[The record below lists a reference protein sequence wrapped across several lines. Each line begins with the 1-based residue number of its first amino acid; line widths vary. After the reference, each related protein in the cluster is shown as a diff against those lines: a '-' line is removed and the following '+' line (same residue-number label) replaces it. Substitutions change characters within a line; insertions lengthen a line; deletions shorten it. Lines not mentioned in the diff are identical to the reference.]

1 MLKIDWNSVTE
12 STNDGSRRPPV
23 GGYVLAIISATE
35 KPERQYFRI
44 EWDYH
49 EGEFAGHN
57 QKNATMNNWRLP
69 SLFRSYKPAALGM
82 LKHFLLALE
91 KSNRGWTMDRWNSLP
106 DAQQAP
112 ALNGLIFGA
121 VIGEEEYI
129 NKDGKIKV
137 RQYIAD
143 TLPAADVRAGK
154 FEVPALKK
162 LKGSDSSS
170 DPAPAAEN
178 TATTAPVETGVEE
191 CPF

>member
-1 MLKIDWNSVTE
+1 MQKVDWNNVSE
-12 STNDGSRRPPV
+12 STNGGNRPPV
-23 GGYVLAIISATE
+23 GGYVLTIINATE
-35 KPERQYFRI
+35 KPEKQYFQI
-44 EWDYH
+44 EWDYN
-49 EGEFAGHN
+49 EGEWAGHN
-57 QKNATMNNWRLP
+57 RKIATENSWGLP
-69 SLFRSYKPAALGM
+69 RLFRSYKPAALGM

-129 NKDGKIKV
+129 NKDGKLKV

-143 TLPAADVRAGK
+143 TLPAADIRAGK

-162 LKGSDSSS
+162 LKGNGSSTT
-170 DPAPAAEN
+170 APAAEN
-178 TATTAPVETGVEE
+178 PAATAPVETGVEE

>member
-1 MLKIDWNSVTE
+1 MQKIDWNSVNE
-12 STNDGSRRPPV
+12 SANGGSRPPV
-23 GGYVLAIISATE
+23 GGYVLTIINATE
-35 KPERQYFRI
+35 KPEKQYFQI
-44 EWDYH
+44 EWDYN
-49 EGEFAGHN
+49 EGEWAGHN
-57 QKNATMNNWRLP
+57 QKNATTNNWGLP
-69 SLFRSYKPAALGM
+69 RLFRSYKPAALGM

-129 NKDGKIKV
+129 NKDGKVKT

-143 TLPAADVRAGK
+143 TLPAADIRAGK

-162 LKGSDSSS
+162 LKGNSSNT
-170 DPAPAAEN
+170 PAPAAEN
-178 TATTAPVETGVEE
+178 PATNAPIETGVEE

>member
-1 MLKIDWNSVTE
+1 M
-12 STNDGSRRPPV
+12 
-23 GGYVLAIISATE
+23 
-35 KPERQYFRI
+35 
-44 EWDYH
+44 
-49 EGEFAGHN
+49 
-57 QKNATMNNWRLP
+57 
-69 SLFRSYKPAALGM
+69 LFRS
-82 LKHFLLALE
+82 LE
-91 KSNRGWTMDRWNSLP
+91 KSNRDWTMDRWNSLP

-112 ALNGLIFGA
+112 SLNGLIFGA

>member
-1 MLKIDWNSVTE
+1 MQKVDWNNVNE
-12 STNDGSRRPPV
+12 STNGGNRPPV
-23 GGYVLAIISATE
+23 GGYVLTIINATE
-35 KPERQYFRI
+35 KPEKQYFQI
-44 EWDYH
+44 EWDYN
-49 EGEFAGHN
+49 EGEWAGHN
-57 QKNATMNNWRLP
+57 RKIATENNWGLP
-69 SLFRSYKPAALGM
+69 RLFRSYKPSALGM
-82 LKHFLLALE
+82 LKHFLISLE

-129 NKDGKIKV
+129 NKDGKLKV

-143 TLPAADVRAGK
+143 TLPAADIRAGK

-162 LKGSDSSS
+162 LKGSNSST
-170 DPAPAAEN
+170 PAPAAEN
-178 TATTAPVETGVEE
+178 PATTAPIETGVEE

>member
-1 MLKIDWNSVTE
+1 MQKVDWSNVNE
-12 STNDGSRRPPV
+12 STNGGNRPPV
-23 GGYVLAIISATE
+23 GGYVLTIINATE
-35 KPERQYFRI
+35 KPEKQYFQI
-44 EWDYH
+44 EWDYN

-57 QKNATMNNWRLP
+57 QKNAAANNWGLP
-69 SLFRSYKPAALGM
+69 RLFRSYKPAALGM
-82 LKHFLLALE
+82 LKHFLISLE

-129 NKDGKIKV
+129 NKDGKVKV

-143 TLPAADVRAGK
+143 TLPTADIRAGK

-170 DPAPAAEN
+170 APAPAAEIP
-178 TATTAPVETGVEE
+178 ATTAPVETGVEE

>member
-1 MLKIDWNSVTE
+1 MQKVDWSNVNE
-12 STNDGSRRPPV
+12 STNGGNRPPV
-23 GGYVLAIISATE
+23 GGYVLTIISATE
-35 KPERQYFRI
+35 KPEKQYFQI
-44 EWDYH
+44 EWDYN

-57 QKNATMNNWRLP
+57 QKNAAANNWGLP
-69 SLFRSYKPAALGM
+69 RLFRSYKPAALGM
-82 LKHFLLALE
+82 LKHFLISLE

-129 NKDGKIKV
+129 NKDGKVKV

-143 TLPAADVRAGK
+143 TLPAADIRAGK

-162 LKGSDSSS
+162 LKGNDGSA
-170 DPAPAAEN
+170 PAPAAEN
-178 TATTAPVETGVEE
+178 PATTAPVETGVEE

>member
-1 MLKIDWNSVTE
+1 MQKVDWNNVNE
-12 STNDGSRRPPV
+12 STNGGNRPPV
-23 GGYVLAIISATE
+23 GGYVLTIINATE
-35 KPERQYFRI
+35 KAEKQYFQI
-44 EWDYH
+44 EWDYN
-49 EGEFAGHN
+49 EGEWAGHN
-57 QKNATMNNWRLP
+57 RKIATDNNWGLP
-69 SLFRSYKPAALGM
+69 RLFRSYKPSALGM

-106 DAQQAP
+106 DAQQTP

-129 NKDGKIKV
+129 NKAGKLKV

-162 LKGSDSSS
+162 LKGNDSSAT
-170 DPAPAAEN
+170 PASAAEIP
-178 TATTAPVETGVEE
+178 ATTAPVETGVEE

>member
-1 MLKIDWNSVTE
+1 MQKVDWNSVSE
-12 STNDGSRRPPV
+12 STNGGSRPPV
-23 GGYVLAIISATE
+23 GGYVLTIVNATE
-35 KPERQYFRI
+35 KPEKQYFQI
-44 EWDYH
+44 EWDYN

-57 QKNATMNNWRLP
+57 QKNAAANNWGLP
-69 SLFRSYKPAALGM
+69 RLFRSYKPAALGM

-112 ALNGLIFGA
+112 SLNGLIFGA

-162 LKGSDSSS
+162 LKGNDSSA
-170 DPAPAAEN
+170 PAPAAGN
-178 TATTAPVETGVEE
+178 PATTAPVETGVEE

>member
-1 MLKIDWNSVTE
+1 MQKVDWNNVNE
-12 STNDGSRRPPV
+12 STNGGNRPPV
-23 GGYVLAIISATE
+23 GGYVLTIINATE
-35 KPERQYFRI
+35 KPEKQYFQI
-44 EWDYH
+44 EWDYN
-49 EGEFAGHN
+49 EGEWAGHN
-57 QKNATMNNWRLP
+57 RKIATENNWGLP
-69 SLFRSYKPAALGM
+69 RLFRSYKPAALGM
-82 LKHFLLALE
+82 LKHFLIALE

-129 NKDGKIKV
+129 NKDGKLKV

-143 TLPAADVRAGK
+143 TLPAADIRAGK

-162 LKGSDSSS
+162 LKGNDSRT
-170 DPAPAAEN
+170 PASAAEIP
-178 TATTAPVETGVEE
+178 ATTAPVETGVEE

>member
-1 MLKIDWNSVTE
+1 MQKVDWNNVNE
-12 STNDGSRRPPV
+12 STNGGNRPPV
-23 GGYVLAIISATE
+23 GGYVLTIINATE
-35 KPERQYFRI
+35 KPEKQYFQI
-44 EWDYH
+44 EWDYN

-57 QKNATMNNWRLP
+57 QKNATANNWGLP
-69 SLFRSYKPAALGM
+69 RLFRSYKPAALGM

-162 LKGSDSSS
+162 LKGNSSAPS
-170 DPAPAAEN
+170 PAAGN
-178 TATTAPVETGVEE
+178 PATTAPVETGVEE